1 MRVYLDD
8 VELPVLLRGGSHGA
22 GRVPVVGVAEG
33 DDVVGARVQ
42 PRHQDGELVRL
53 RAGVGEE
60 YNLCIYARPTKK
72 NVIVCW
78 TTETNRTEQAHKTR
92 RHTRALRSP
101 GSLEASA
108 SAKSAMAWLR

>member
-1 MRVYLDD
+1 MHDQIREVADALRSFYLDD

-33 DDVVGARVQ
+33 DDVVGAGVQ

-60 YNLCIYARPTKK
+60 DDLWYLYARP
-72 NVIVCW
+72 I
-78 TTETNRTEQAHKTR
+78 
-92 RHTRALRSP
+92 
-101 GSLEASA
+101 
-108 SAKSAMAWLR
+108 